1 MGKGDQRTLV
11 DEVKKGD
18 KPIYIAASRRHLI
31 SRLRRQLPP
40 GEALYDNVTFAFPW
54 GKVSRSDG

>member
-31 SRLRRQLPP
+31 SRLRRQLPRQ
-40 GEALYDNVTFAFPW
+40 GEAKNAFKLQFTARFPAAE
-54 GKVSRSDG
+54 RD